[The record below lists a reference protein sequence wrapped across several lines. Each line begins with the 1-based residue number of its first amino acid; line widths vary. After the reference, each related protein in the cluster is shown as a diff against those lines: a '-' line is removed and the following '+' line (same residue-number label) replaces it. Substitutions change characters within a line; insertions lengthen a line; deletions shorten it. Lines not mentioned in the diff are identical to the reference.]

1 MFINFWYAAE
11 WSKNLAEKPL
21 KRQIIGQDFVLFRDE
36 GGVAHCLANTCAH
49 RGGSLGNG
57 RVVDGDV
64 ECPYHG
70 WRFKGDGVCSRIPAI
85 GKSKKPISRARVDSY
100 PVQEKYGLIFTF
112 LGDLPE
118 DERPP
123 LMEVTQ
129 WDDPD
134 YRFTFFDNTMQ
145 ANYGLAM
152 ENGVDSSHTEFV
164 HSPLMGFRGADRPN
178 GEYLAPYGE
187 ILERG
192 KWGGEMGAEYPPG
205 AGWGKFRSTATKLLG
220 LDKKFTG
227 IHVDSAYWG
236 PNSLDTSI
244 YLSKT
249 SNMHIPQYL
258 WETPIDENTTRMFL
272 VGGRNF
278 MMSPLFDRFDRSR
291 NIKIA
296 QQDAAILENVKPGR
310 PPESPTDV
318 LFVKPD
324 GILAHLEASRKKWEA
339 MGWRIDLQKIREHPP
354 GQKQFVIPS
363 PGRRQSGQW
372 VYDTVPLLP
381 PKPLVVTTSSQAS

>member
-11 WSKNLAEKPL
+11 QSRNLKDKPVGVKML
-21 KRQIIGQDFVLFRDE
+21 GQQFLLYRDQD
-36 GGVAHCLANTCAH
+36 GAAHCTVAACIH
-49 RGGSLGNG
+49 RGGALTDG
-57 RVVDGDV
+57 RVLGRDI

-70 WRFKGDGVCSRIPAI
+70 WRYKSDGICSRIPAI
-85 GKSKKPISRARVDSY
+85 GKSNPPIPRAKVDSY
-100 PVQEKYGLIFTF
+100 PVQEKYELIFVF

-118 DERPP
+118 EKRPP

-129 WDDPD
+129 WNDPD

-152 ENGVDSSHTEFV
+152 ENGLDSSHTEFV
-164 HSPLMGFRGADRPN
+164 HSPLMGYRGADRPN

-192 KWGGEMGAEYPPG
+192 EWGGEMSAEYPPG
-205 AGWGKFRSTATKLLG
+205 AGWGKFRSTANKILG

-227 IHVDSAYWG
+227 IHVTAAYWG

-249 SNMHIPQYL
+249 ANMHIPQYL

-278 MMSPLFDRFDRSR
+278 LKSRLFDRADRSR

-296 QQDAAILENVKPGR
+296 RQDAAIIENVKPGR
-310 PPESPTDV
+310 PPESPNEV

-324 GILAHLEASRKKWEA
+324 NVLAHLEASRKKWEA
-339 MGWRIDLQKIREHPP
+339 MGWRIDLQKIHDLPP
-354 GQKQFVIPS
+354 GRKQIVIPS
-363 PGRRQSGQW
+363 PGRRQSGQL
-372 VYDTVPLLP
+372 VYDTVPLIP
-381 PKPLVVTTSSQAS
+381 AKPSAVTTSSQAF

>member
-11 WSKNLAEKPL
+11 WSKELTDQPL
-21 KRQIIGQDFVLFRDE
+21 KRQILGQEFVLFRDAE
-36 GGVAHCLANTCAH
+36 GIAHCLANTCAH

-57 RVVDGDV
+57 AVVDGDI

-70 WRFKGDGVCSRIPAI
+70 WRYKGDGICARIPAI
-85 GKSKKPISRARVDSY
+85 GKSTKPIPRARVDSY
-100 PVQEKYGLIFTF
+100 PVQEKYGLIFAF

-123 LMEVTQ
+123 LMKVTQ

-164 HSPLMGFRGADRPN
+164 HSPLMGYRGADRPN
-178 GEYLAPYGE
+178 GEYRAPFGE
-187 ILERG
+187 ILDRG
-192 KWGGEMGAEYPPG
+192 EWGGEMGAEYPPG
-205 AGWGKFRSTATKLLG
+205 AGWGTFRSTANKILG

-227 IHVDSAYWG
+227 IHVNSAYWG
-236 PNSLDTSI
+236 PNCLDTSI
-244 YLSKT
+244 WLSKT
-249 SNMHIPQYL
+249 ANMHIPQYL
-258 WETPIDENTTRMFL
+258 WETPIDQNTTRMFL

-278 MMSPLFDRFDRSR
+278 LKSPLFDRFDRSR

-296 QQDAAILENVKPGR
+296 RQDAAILENVKPGR
-310 PPESPTDV
+310 PPESPNEV

-339 MGWRIDLQKIREHPP
+339 MGWRIDLQKIREYPP
-354 GQKQFVIPS
+354 GRKQFVIPS

-372 VYDTVPLLP
+372 VYDAVPLIP
-381 PKPLVVTTSSQAS
+381 PKPLAVTTSSQAS